1 PKSVIDAIEAK
12 ARVQLKV
19 VDQAKPEPEPEPEE
33 EEPKKAAVESEAP
46 VQDEAEW
53 KGVLDREAPL
63 DNARKLVGLKYWHK
77 PAMMVKLKF
86 WQGEFWEWKGKSWK
100 VVDENT
106 MRSRA
111 YEFLDVAERQ
121 VKGYRARF
129 EPTNT
134 DVNKVMDALKAEVNL
149 EPDNGMPGWLL
160 GQALVENL
168 RELVAMQ
175 NGLLHVPTRKLLA
188 HTPKFWSPNVLEFEY
203 DPKAKA
209 PRFIQF

>member
-1 PKSVIDAIEAK
+1 
-12 ARVQLKV
+12 
-19 VDQAKPEPEPEPEE
+19 
-33 EEPKKAAVESEAP
+33 
-46 VQDEAEW
+46 
-53 KGVLDREAPL
+53 
-63 DNARKLVGLKYWHK
+63 
-77 PAMMVKLKF
+77 
-86 WQGEFWEWKGKSWK
+86 FWEWKGKSWK

-175 NGLLHVPTRKLLA
+175 NGLLDVPTRKLLA

-209 PRFIQF
+209 PRFIQFMEEIFPNDEEAQQGLLEMIGLCVTDETKYQVAF